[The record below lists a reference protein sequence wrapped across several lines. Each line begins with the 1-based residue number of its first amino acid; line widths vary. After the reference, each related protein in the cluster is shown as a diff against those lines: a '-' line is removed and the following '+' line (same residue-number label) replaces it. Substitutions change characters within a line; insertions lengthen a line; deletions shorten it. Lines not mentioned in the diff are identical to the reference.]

1 MSNNGVFVCFF
12 LNNCHVSIDSI
23 LHCYIPNRVSRY
35 LRLVCIWDSV
45 LVLNGGSVGVNTI
58 FVHVIW
64 TTFLLRHILYGFKLS
79 FF

>member
-45 LVLNGGSVGVNTI
+45 LVLNGGSDKCGCKHYICTCNLDNFSI
-58 FVHVIW
+58 
-64 TTFLLRHILYGFKLS
+64 
-79 FF
+79 